1 MGVILVVGG
10 DDIESNNSRPNYG
23 RLINYSDDS
32 RSNQEVIMT
41 REEIKTQLEAQAQK
55 DKQLST
61 EMNSDIY
68 KGRAMGIRI
77 ALKTFEELEER
88 DTDNKQLK
96 EEIKQLREDLNNAIR
111 QRDQKSE
118 PATGATPE
126 AGS

>member
-1 MGVILVVGG
+1 
-10 DDIESNNSRPNYG
+10 
-23 RLINYSDDS
+23 
-32 RSNQEVIMT
+32 MT

-88 DTDNKQLK
+88 DNDNKQLK

-111 QRDQKSE
+111 QRDQESK
-118 PATGATPE
+118 PATGATSE
-126 AGS
+126 AGT